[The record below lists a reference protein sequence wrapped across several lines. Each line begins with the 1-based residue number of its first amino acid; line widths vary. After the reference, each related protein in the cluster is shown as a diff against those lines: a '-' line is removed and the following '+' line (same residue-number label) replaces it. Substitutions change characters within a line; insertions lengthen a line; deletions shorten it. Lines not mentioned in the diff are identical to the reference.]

1 MIISHCRS
9 YYEFISWQS
18 EELPVAM
25 KKFLSI
31 VEAKEGDGSDS
42 PEVSDDYSSDNSDS
56 DADSGCPV
64 S

>member
-1 MIISHCRS
+1 
-9 YYEFISWQS
+9 
-18 EELPVAM
+18 M